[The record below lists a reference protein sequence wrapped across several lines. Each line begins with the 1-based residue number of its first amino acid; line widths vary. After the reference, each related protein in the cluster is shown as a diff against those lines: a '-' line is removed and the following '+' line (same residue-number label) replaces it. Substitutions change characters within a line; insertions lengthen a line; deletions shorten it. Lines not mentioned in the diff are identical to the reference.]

1 MLISD
6 DTRLELEK
14 PLDHG
19 RVKKDPKGKSYIEGW
34 DAIATANRIFGFNG
48 WNYEVT
54 SIGQVATFHRNE
66 KDIAVY
72 EAKVRVEALGATRTD
87 VGVGITAGDS
97 PEAHETAIKG
107 AVTDGLKRAL
117 RSFGDQFGNTLYDKE
132 SDLHKP
138 APRTSAPKRNDGL
151 GRCEEHNEP
160 WVRGRAG
167 IGHVMPEGDPHM
179 KGES

>member
-1 MLISD
+1 MLFSPEWD
-6 DTRLELEK
+6 EELKK

-34 DAIATANRIFGFNG
+34 DAIATANRIFGFGG
-48 WNYEVT
+48 WSYEVVT
-54 SIGQVATFHRNE
+54 IGQVGTFNRNS

-72 EAKVRVEALGATRTD
+72 EAKVLVTVGEVSRTD
-87 VGVGITAGDS
+87 VGIGITAGDS

-132 SDLHKP
+132 SELHKP
-138 APRTSAPKRNDGL
+138 APKAAQKPAL

-160 WVRGRAG
+160 WIRGKAG
-167 IGHVMPEGDPHM
+167 IGHVLADGAVHM
-179 KGES
+179 KEEAAVA

>member
-1 MLISD
+1 MPFSNDTD
-6 DTRLELEK
+6 DELRR

-34 DAIATANRIFGFNG
+34 DAIATANRIFGFGG
-48 WNYEVT
+48 WSYEVT
-54 SIGQVATFHRNE
+54 TIGQVGTFTRNG

-72 EAKVRVEALGATRTD
+72 EAKVLVSVGEVSRTD
-87 VGVGITAGDS
+87 VGIGITAGDS

-138 APRTSAPKRNDGL
+138 APKAPAKAAL
-151 GRCEEHNEP
+151 GRCDEHDEP
-160 WVRGRAG
+160 WIRGKAG
-167 IGHVMPEGDPHM
+167 IGHVLPDGAVHM
-179 KGES
+179 KEAA